1 MRLYENS
8 PSKTYDE
15 IKTWYPVWYRNISEM
30 DALWQ
35 ALGIQLDKARDGI
48 IQAVNNNF
56 IDRADAETLSKLE
69 KFFRISYSSPRTI
82 IERRN
87 MLKALK
93 LGQNH
98 IGQKEIKELISI
110 FTGGKIDVAFARGV
124 IEIAVTRDFSDKF
137 NLHDCNTILSGKV
150 PAHLRLSMIDRLL
163 PTQIYNAHSFVF
175 QNLRITLSV
184 KKHGI
189 IKSSSLCLKTIFKN
203 KGKQVRGANLSG
215 KFLLDGSIKLNSFE
229 AEIFSGITPKEIS
242 VAGLAAKHNFSFS
255 CSFSQS

>member
-8 PSKTYDE
+8 VPNTYDE
-15 IKTWYPVWYRNISEM
+15 IKTWYPVWYRDVLEM

-35 ALGIQLDKARDGI
+35 ALGSQLDKVRNGI

-56 IDRADAETLSKLE
+56 IDRADTETLAKLE
-69 KFFRISYSSPRTI
+69 KFFRISYGSPRTI

-87 MLKALK
+87 MLKAVK

-110 FTGGKIDVAFARGV
+110 FTNGEIDVALTRGT
-124 IEIAVTRDFSDKF
+124 IEIAVTRDFGDKF
-137 NLHDCNTILSGKV
+137 NLYDCNSILSSKI
-150 PAHLRLSMIDRLL
+150 PTHLRLSMIDKLL
-163 PTQIYNAHSFVF
+163 PAQIYNAHKFIF
-175 QNLRITLSV
+175 QKLKIALSARNQSA
-184 KKHGI
+184 